1 MSQQEFFQGSQ
12 FQEQKQGQPSLG
24 DDDIEYP
31 AQPYYWSTQPGKG
44 APKDEPASLSD
55 EPMGSSLGGSYQDD
69 HQSDY
74 QHGYAAQDSISSS
87 VGGRFTAPRQRSNGG
102 PSQSQRQRFSPDGD
116 SFEHQYHPYTANNQQ
131 WSVPPWARPQQHKRS
146 AAGWVWLVI
155 LGLVFIGPLLHI
167 LGALLAVVGMIVLV
181 LVLPFLLVAIMALPY
196 MLFRSIT
203 GRPSPGRRWRYPN
216 YWRGPWRW

>member
-1 MSQQEFFQGSQ
+1 MSQQEFFQGPQ
-12 FQEQKQGQPSLG
+12 FQEQKQGQPSLE
-24 DDDIEYP
+24 DDDIEYS

-44 APKDEPASLSD
+44 APKDEPASLCD

-74 QHGYAAQDSISSS
+74 QHGYAAQDSVSSS
-87 VGGRFTAPRQRSNGG
+87 VGGRFTARRERSNGR

-116 SFEHQYHPYTANNQQ
+116 SFEPRYRPYAANNQQ
-131 WSVPPWARPQQHKRS
+131 WSVPPWARPQHKRS

-167 LGALLAVVGMIVLV
+167 LGDLLAVVGMIVL
-181 LVLPFLLVAIMALPY
+181 
-196 MLFRSIT
+196 
-203 GRPSPGRRWRYPN
+203 
-216 YWRGPWRW
+216 